1 MQWTACLPLISTSQF
16 ETCNLKLKIL
26 TIFYLFQVQMVRQKT
41 KIKKDNWTASE
52 SEKER
57 DRKRERD
64 YRRSMIIN
72 CDTTVRLRKSFL
84 WV

>member
-1 MQWTACLPLISTSQF
+1 
-16 ETCNLKLKIL
+16 
-26 TIFYLFQVQMVRQKT
+26 MVRQKT

-57 DRKRERD
+57 DRKRERE